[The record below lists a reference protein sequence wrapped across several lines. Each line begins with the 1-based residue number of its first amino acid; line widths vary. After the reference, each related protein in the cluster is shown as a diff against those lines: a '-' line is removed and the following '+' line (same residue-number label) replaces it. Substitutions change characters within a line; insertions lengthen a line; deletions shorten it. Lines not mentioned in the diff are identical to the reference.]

1 MAFESIGEVSKRVV
15 CDSFT
20 AARDRHIEEARKALD
35 DWDKTRRLI
44 CLVRHGEHAEPP
56 SGWPSLQ
63 HRWRRPVADADI
75 ITLSDVRHERTGRE
89 FPEPVRELTA
99 PKRPAFVT
107 REKFDS
113 AKALFS
119 DFVAALG
126 GRKDEARAAALV
138 RQRKLLTDWC
148 DEALGMLDGDEAA
161 VISLLQDRI
170 TAIKDRH

>member
-1 MAFESIGEVSKRVV
+1 M
-15 CDSFT
+15 
-20 AARDRHIEEARKALD
+20 
-35 DWDKTRRLI
+35 
-44 CLVRHGEHAEPP
+44 
-56 SGWPSLQ
+56 
-63 HRWRRPVADADI
+63 ADADV
-75 ITLSDVRHERTGRE
+75 ITLSTVRFERTGRE

-99 PKRPAFVT
+99 SKRPAFVS
-107 REKFDS
+107 REKFDA
-113 AKALFS
+113 AKSRFS

-138 RQRKLLTDWC
+138 RQRKLLADWS